1 LYHTAL
7 SFLVIFVKITNN
19 LKTNI
24 MKKLVYLFLT
34 VLIVA
39 CSGSD
44 DDSNAGVTLNAQ
56 FVGSWLT
63 EFDDDEGGSL
73 LLEFNA
79 DGTGSENFVLDGESD
94 TEVFTWSTT
103 STIMTVTYAPDDVDE
118 LMYEFLTDD
127 QVKFTINEDDEAYE
141 VVFDRV
147 ID

>member
-1 LYHTAL
+1 
-7 SFLVIFVKITNN
+7 
-19 LKTNI
+19 
-24 MKKLVYLFLT
+24 MKKLLYLFLT

-39 CSGSD
+39 CSGD

-63 EFDDDEGGSL
+63 EFDDEEGGSL

-79 DGTGSENFVLDGESD
+79 DGTGSENEVYDGETD

-103 STIMTVTYAPDDVDE
+103 STLMTVTYAPNDVDE

-127 QVKFTINEDDEAYE
+127 QVKFTINEDDETYE
-141 VVFDRV
+141 IIFDRV

>member
-1 LYHTAL
+1 
-7 SFLVIFVKITNN
+7 
-19 LKTNI
+19 

-63 EFDDDEGGSL
+63 EFDDEEGGTL
-73 LLEFNA
+73 LLTFNT

-127 QVKFTINEDDEAYE
+127 QVKFTINEDDGTYE
-141 VVFDRV
+141 IIFDRV

>member
-1 LYHTAL
+1 
-7 SFLVIFVKITNN
+7 
-19 LKTNI
+19 

-44 DDSNAGVTLNAQ
+44 DDSNAGVTLNSQ

-63 EFDDDEGGSL
+63 EFDDEDGGSL

-79 DGTGSENFVLDGESD
+79 DGTGSENEVYDDETY
-94 TEVFTWSTT
+94 TEVFSWSTT
-103 STIMTVTYAPDDVDE
+103 STLMTITYALDDGFVAE
-118 LMYEFLTDD
+118 YEFLTDD
-127 QVKFTINEDDEAYE
+127 QVRFTINEDDETYE
-141 VVFDRV
+141 IIFDRV

>member
-1 LYHTAL
+1 
-7 SFLVIFVKITNN
+7 
-19 LKTNI
+19 

-63 EFDDDEGGSL
+63 EFDDEDGGSL
-73 LLEFNA
+73 ILEFNA
-79 DGTGSENFVLDGESD
+79 DGTGSENEVYDDETY
-94 TEVFTWSTT
+94 TEVFSWSTT
-103 STIMTVTYAPDDVDE
+103 STLMTITYALDDGFVAE
-118 LMYEFLTDD
+118 YEFITDD

>member
-1 LYHTAL
+1 
-7 SFLVIFVKITNN
+7 
-19 LKTNI
+19 

-39 CSGSD
+39 CSSSD
-44 DDSNAGVTLNAQ
+44 DDGNSGVTLNAQ

-79 DGTGSENFVLDGESD
+79 DGTGSENFVFDGESD

-127 QVKFTINEDDEAYE
+127 QVRFTINEDDETYE
-141 VVFDRV
+141 IIFDRV

>member
-1 LYHTAL
+1 
-7 SFLVIFVKITNN
+7 
-19 LKTNI
+19 
-24 MKKLVYLFLT
+24 MKKLIYLFLT
-34 VLIVA
+34 VLIVG
-39 CSGSD
+39 CSSD
-44 DDSNAGVTLNAQ
+44 DDSNSGVTLNAQ

-118 LMYEFLTDD
+118 RMYEFLTDD
-127 QVKFTINEDDEAYE
+127 QVRFTSNDEDESE
-141 VVFDRV
+141 EIIFDRV

>member
-1 LYHTAL
+1 
-7 SFLVIFVKITNN
+7 
-19 LKTNI
+19 

-34 VLIVA
+34 VLIVG
-39 CSGSD
+39 CSSSD
-44 DDSNAGVTLNAQ
+44 DDGNSGVSITDAQ

-63 EFDDDEGGSL
+63 EFDDDEEGGSL

-127 QVKFTINEDDEAYE
+127 QVKFTINEDDETYE
-141 VVFDRV
+141 IIFDRV

>member
-1 LYHTAL
+1 
-7 SFLVIFVKITNN
+7 
-19 LKTNI
+19 

-63 EFDDDEGGSL
+63 EFDDDEDGGSL

-127 QVKFTINEDDEAYE
+127 QVKFTINEDDETYE
-141 VVFDRV
+141 IIFDRV

>member
-1 LYHTAL
+1 
-7 SFLVIFVKITNN
+7 
-19 LKTNI
+19 

-39 CSGSD
+39 CSSSD
-44 DDSNAGVTLNAQ
+44 DDGNSGVTLNAQ

-127 QVKFTINEDDEAYE
+127 QVRFTINEDDENAGTRRR
-141 VVFDRV
+141 FFR
-147 ID
+147 IFRRIGRPNKCS

>member
-1 LYHTAL
+1 
-7 SFLVIFVKITNN
+7 
-19 LKTNI
+19 

-127 QVKFTINEDDEAYE
+127 QVKFTINEDDGTYE
-141 VVFDRV
+141 IIFDRV

>member
-1 LYHTAL
+1 
-7 SFLVIFVKITNN
+7 
-19 LKTNI
+19 

-34 VLIVA
+34 VLIVG
-39 CSGSD
+39 CSSSD
-44 DDSNAGVTLNAQ
+44 DDGNSGVTLNAQ

-127 QVKFTINEDDEAYE
+127 QVRFTSNDEDGSEE
-141 VVFDRV
+141 IIFDRV

>member
-1 LYHTAL
+1 
-7 SFLVIFVKITNN
+7 
-19 LKTNI
+19 

-63 EFDDDEGGSL
+63 EFDDEEGGNL

-79 DGTGSENFVLDGESD
+79 DGTGSENEVYDDETY

-103 STIMTVTYAPDDVDE
+103 STLMTVTYAPDDVDE

-127 QVKFTINEDDEAYE
+127 QVKFTINEDDETYE
-141 VVFDRV
+141 IIFDRV

>member
-1 LYHTAL
+1 
-7 SFLVIFVKITNN
+7 
-19 LKTNI
+19 
-24 MKKLVYLFLT
+24 MKKLIYLFLT
-34 VLIVA
+34 VLIVG
-39 CSGSD
+39 CSSSD
-44 DDSNAGVTLNAQ
+44 DDGNSGVSITDAQ

-63 EFDDDEGGSL
+63 EFDDDEEGGSL
-73 LLEFNA
+73 ILEFNA

-127 QVKFTINEDDEAYE
+127 QVKFTINEDDGTYE
-141 VVFDRV
+141 IIFDRV

>member
-1 LYHTAL
+1 
-7 SFLVIFVKITNN
+7 
-19 LKTNI
+19 
-24 MKKLVYLFLT
+24 MKKLIYLFLT

-39 CSGSD
+39 CSSD
-44 DDSNAGVTLNAQ
+44 DDSNGGVTLNTQ

-63 EFDDDEGGSL
+63 EFDDEEGGSL

-79 DGTGSENFVLDGESD
+79 DGTGSENFVLDGVTE

-103 STIMTVTYAPDDVDE
+103 STLMTVTYAPDDVEE

-127 QVKFTINEDDEAYE
+127 RVMFFVQEGDETFE
-141 VVFDRV
+141 VIFDRV

>member
-1 LYHTAL
+1 L
-7 SFLVIFVKITNN
+7 FIFVQNN

-39 CSGSD
+39 CSSSD
-44 DDSNAGVTLNAQ
+44 DDGNSGVTLNAQ

-63 EFDDDEGGSL
+63 EFDDEEGGSL

-103 STIMTVTYAPDDVDE
+103 STLMTVTYAPNDVDE

-127 QVKFTINEDDEAYE
+127 RVRFFEDEDETFE
-141 VVFDRV
+141 VIFDRV

>member
-1 LYHTAL
+1 
-7 SFLVIFVKITNN
+7 
-19 LKTNI
+19 

-34 VLIVA
+34 VLIVG
-39 CSGSD
+39 CSSSD

-63 EFDDDEGGSL
+63 EFDDEEGGSL

-79 DGTGSENFVLDGESD
+79 DGTGSENEVYDGETD

-103 STIMTVTYAPDDVDE
+103 STLMTVTYAPDDVDE

-127 QVKFTINEDDEAYE
+127 QVKFTINEDDETYE
-141 VVFDRV
+141 IIFDRV

>member
-1 LYHTAL
+1 
-7 SFLVIFVKITNN
+7 
-19 LKTNI
+19 

-39 CSGSD
+39 CSSSD
-44 DDSNAGVTLNAQ
+44 DDGNSGVTLNAQ

-63 EFDDDEGGSL
+63 EFDDEEGGSL

-79 DGTGSENFVLDGESD
+79 DGTGSENEVYDGETD

-103 STIMTVTYAPDDVDE
+103 STLMTVTYAPNDVDE

-127 QVKFTINEDDEAYE
+127 QVKFTINEDDETYE
-141 VVFDRV
+141 IIFDRV

>member
-1 LYHTAL
+1 
-7 SFLVIFVKITNN
+7 
-19 LKTNI
+19 
-24 MKKLVYLFLT
+24 MKKLIYLFLT

-39 CSGSD
+39 CSSD
-44 DDSNAGVTLNAQ
+44 DDSNGGVTLNTQ

-63 EFDDDEGGSL
+63 EFDDEEGGSL

-79 DGTGSENFVLDGESD
+79 DGTGSENFVLDDVTE

-103 STIMTVTYAPDDVDE
+103 STLMTITYAPDDVEE

-127 QVKFTINEDDEAYE
+127 RVMFFVQEGDETFE
-141 VVFDRV
+141 VIFDRV

>member
-1 LYHTAL
+1 
-7 SFLVIFVKITNN
+7 
-19 LKTNI
+19 
-24 MKKLVYLFLT
+24 MKKLIYLFLT
-34 VLIVA
+34 VLIVG
-39 CSGSD
+39 CSSD
-44 DDSNAGVTLNAQ
+44 DDSNSNITLNAQ

-118 LMYEFLTDD
+118 RMYEFLTDD
-127 QVKFTINEDDEAYE
+127 QVRFTSNDEDGSEE
-141 VVFDRV
+141 IIFDRV

>member
-1 LYHTAL
+1 
-7 SFLVIFVKITNN
+7 
-19 LKTNI
+19 
-24 MKKLVYLFLT
+24 MKKLLYLFLT

-63 EFDDDEGGSL
+63 EFDDDDGGSL

-127 QVKFTINEDDEAYE
+127 QVKFTINEDDGTYE
-141 VVFDRV
+141 IIFDRV

>member
-1 LYHTAL
+1 
-7 SFLVIFVKITNN
+7 
-19 LKTNI
+19 

-63 EFDDDEGGSL
+63 EFDDEEGGSL

-79 DGTGSENFVLDGESD
+79 DGTGSENEVYDGETD

-103 STIMTVTYAPDDVDE
+103 STLMTVTYAPDDVDE

-127 QVKFTINEDDEAYE
+127 QVKFTINEDDETYE
-141 VVFDRV
+141 IIFDRV

>member
-1 LYHTAL
+1 
-7 SFLVIFVKITNN
+7 
-19 LKTNI
+19 

-39 CSGSD
+39 CSSSD
-44 DDSNAGVTLNAQ
+44 DDGNSGVTLNAQ

-63 EFDDDEGGSL
+63 EFDDEDGGSL
-73 LLEFNA
+73 ILEFNA
-79 DGTGSENFVLDGESD
+79 DGTGSENEVYDDETY
-94 TEVFTWSTT
+94 TEVFSWSTT
-103 STIMTVTYAPDDVDE
+103 STLMTITYALDDGFVAE
-118 LMYEFLTDD
+118 YEFITDD

>member
-1 LYHTAL
+1 
-7 SFLVIFVKITNN
+7 
-19 LKTNI
+19 
-24 MKKLVYLFLT
+24 MKKLIYLFLT

-127 QVKFTINEDDEAYE
+127 QVKFTINEDDGTYE
-141 VVFDRV
+141 IIFDRV

>member
-1 LYHTAL
+1 
-7 SFLVIFVKITNN
+7 
-19 LKTNI
+19 
-24 MKKLVYLFLT
+24 MKKLIYLFLT
-34 VLIVA
+34 VLIVG
-39 CSGSD
+39 CSSD
-44 DDSNAGVTLNAQ
+44 DDSNSGVTLNAQ

-118 LMYEFLTDD
+118 RMYEFLTDD
-127 QVKFTINEDDEAYE
+127 RVRFFEDEDETFE
-141 VVFDRV
+141 VIFDRV

>member
-1 LYHTAL
+1 
-7 SFLVIFVKITNN
+7 
-19 LKTNI
+19 

-34 VLIVA
+34 VLIVG
-39 CSGSD
+39 CSSSD
-44 DDSNAGVTLNAQ
+44 DDGNSGVSIADAQ

-63 EFDDDEGGSL
+63 EFDDDEEGGSL

-103 STIMTVTYAPDDVDE
+103 STLMTVTYAPDDVDE

-127 QVKFTINEDDEAYE
+127 QVKFTINEDDGTYE
-141 VVFDRV
+141 IIFDRV

>member
-1 LYHTAL
+1 
-7 SFLVIFVKITNN
+7 
-19 LKTNI
+19 
-24 MKKLVYLFLT
+24 MRKLIYLFLT
-34 VLIVA
+34 VLIVG
-39 CSGSD
+39 CSSD
-44 DDSNAGVTLNAQ
+44 DDSNSGVTLNAQ

-118 LMYEFLTDD
+118 RMYEFLTDD
-127 QVKFTINEDDEAYE
+127 QVRFTSNDEDGSEE
-141 VVFDRV
+141 IIFDRV

>member
-1 LYHTAL
+1 
-7 SFLVIFVKITNN
+7 
-19 LKTNI
+19 

-39 CSGSD
+39 CSSSD
-44 DDSNAGVTLNAQ
+44 DDGNSCDNNAQ

-63 EFDDDEGGSL
+63 EFDDDNDSL

-79 DGTGSENFVLDGESD
+79 DGTGSDTEIYDGETD
-94 TEVFTWSTT
+94 TDFFTWSTT

-127 QVKFTINEDDEAYE
+127 QVRFTINEEDGSEE
-141 VVFDRV
+141 IIFDRV

>member
-1 LYHTAL
+1 
-7 SFLVIFVKITNN
+7 
-19 LKTNI
+19 

-34 VLIVA
+34 VLIVGW
-39 CSGSD
+39 SSSD
-44 DDSNAGVTLNAQ
+44 DDGNSGVSITDAQ

-63 EFDDDEGGSL
+63 EFDDDEEGGSL

-127 QVKFTINEDDEAYE
+127 QVKFTINEDDGTYE
-141 VVFDRV
+141 IIFDRV

>member
-1 LYHTAL
+1 
-7 SFLVIFVKITNN
+7 
-19 LKTNI
+19 

-34 VLIVA
+34 VLIVG
-39 CSGSD
+39 CSSSD
-44 DDSNAGVTLNAQ
+44 DDGNSGVTLNAQ

-63 EFDDDEGGSL
+63 EFDDEDGGSL

-79 DGTGSENFVLDGESD
+79 DGTGSENEVYDDETY
-94 TEVFTWSTT
+94 TEVFSWSTT
-103 STIMTVTYAPDDVDE
+103 STLMTITYALDDGFVAE
-118 LMYEFLTDD
+118 YEFITDD